1 MKRSFL
7 SVITEVSARLAEL
20 LMLAMMAMITI
31 EIACRS
37 FAGFSLLLV
46 DEVAGYALVAILFL
60 GVTTS
65 FRSGSLLRVEFVFN
79 RLPPRARLWLDGIFD
94 LIGFGFVAILDYAM
108 IKFVLSTFERGM
120 HAPTLLGTPLY
131 IPQSVMPVGT
141 TLLAVALLASAI
153 DKFWR
158 ACGGHASAADGAR

>member
-7 SVITEVSARLAEL
+7 SWVVEASARLAEL
-20 LMLAMMAMITI
+20 LMLAMMAMITV

-46 DEVAGYALVAILFL
+46 DEVAGYLLVAILFL

-65 FRSGSLLRVEFVFN
+65 FRSGSLLRVEFIIN
-79 RLPPRARLWLDGIFD
+79 RLPARARLWLDGTFD

-108 IKFVLSTFERGM
+108 IKFVLSTFERDM

-141 TLLAVALLASAI
+141 TLLAVALLASTI

-158 ACGGHASAADGAR
+158 ACTGRVSIADGMR